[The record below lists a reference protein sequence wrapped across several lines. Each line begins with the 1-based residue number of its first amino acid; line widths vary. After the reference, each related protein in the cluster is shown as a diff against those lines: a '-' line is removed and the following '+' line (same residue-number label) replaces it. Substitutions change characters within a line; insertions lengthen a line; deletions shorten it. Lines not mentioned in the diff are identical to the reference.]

1 MKKSFLDFVNEQK
14 ENNKKLQFLNEAFK
28 VADVDNAIE
37 LIEKVLK
44 KHING
49 LLPLV
54 DYVETVIDGKNCM
67 SKQFMVL
74 DKSDW
79 AKTSVFQLNWLLDA
93 QSAEVYSID
102 FFADGSDLIW
112 TGRAKSDLT
121 IKTLGTSVA
130 YFLPIIWTVVNDGK
144 YDITE
149 KEAIELTEQTYK
161 DKNVKESML
170 HIGTVSYHIYE
181 GLSDN
186 VINDTFMLE
195 TKSSK
200 EVRDYRQQKQNEKA
214 EAYVHRHDSPAAKAH
229 YKKLLSEYEA
239 IQNAIENG
247 ADTVEDI
254 KLAIQHGANVTVKTP
269 QSILDHEGEIEEKKD
284 PDQVFKEMQKYIKMV
299 ISGLQPSL
307 IICGAPG
314 VGKTFRVKQQ
324 LKANG
329 YVEGSNMLTLKGKCT
344 PRALYTALYDMKG
357 KGDILMIDDADSLV
371 GPNAPEDSI
380 NILKAALDSTADD
393 EGRLVTYNVAGKLFD
408 NEGLELPKRFYY
420 NGGAIVLTNYTAGQ
434 LDTALRGRSFIQDIN
449 FSVEDILQI
458 INKLL
463 PNIEPQRYSMEA
475 KQKAYHYLVEL
486 NEEGTKMEL
495 SLRTFGI
502 CAKLYMAAEKDNDFT
517 EDDVRSMIKEQMKLL
532 SARGGKKY

>member
-14 ENNKKLQFLNEAFK
+14 ENNKKLQLLNEAFK
-28 VADVDNAIE
+28 TADVDNAIE

-74 DKSDW
+74 DKTDW
-79 AKTSVFQLNWLLDA
+79 AKTSVFQLNWLLDG

-181 GLSDN
+181 GLSDD

-214 EAYVHRHDSPAAKAH
+214 EAYAHRHDSPAAKAH

-269 QSILDHEGEIEEKKD
+269 QSILDHEAEIEEKKD

-458 INKLL
+458 IHKLL

-475 KQKAYHYLVEL
+475 KQKAYNYLVEL

-502 CAKLYMAAEKDNDFT
+502 CAKLYMASEKDNDFT
-517 EDDVRSMIKEQMKLL
+517 EEDVRSMIKEQMKLL

>member
-14 ENNKKLQFLNEAFK
+14 ENNKKLQYLNEAFK

-74 DKSDW
+74 DKTDW

-112 TGRAKSDLT
+112 AGRAKSDLT

-181 GLSDN
+181 GLSDD

-214 EAYVHRHDSPAAKAH
+214 EAYAHRHDSPAAKAH

-269 QSILDHEGEIEEKKD
+269 QSILDHESEIEEKKD

-449 FSVEDILQI
+449 FSVEDILHI
-458 INKLL
+458 IHKLL

-475 KQKAYHYLVEL
+475 KQKAYEYLVEL

-517 EDDVRSMIKEQMKLL
+517 EEDVRSMIKEQMKLL

>member
-74 DKSDW
+74 DKTDW

-112 TGRAKSDLT
+112 AGRAKSDLT

-181 GLSDN
+181 GLSDD

-200 EVRDYRQQKQNEKA
+200 EVRDYRQRKQNEKA
-214 EAYVHRHDSPAAKAH
+214 EAYAHRHDSPAAKAH

-269 QSILDHEGEIEEKKD
+269 QSILDHENEIEEKKD

-324 LKANG
+324 LKASG

-449 FSVEDILQI
+449 FSVEDILHI
-458 INKLL
+458 IHKLL

-475 KQKAYHYLVEL
+475 KQKAYEYLVEL

-517 EDDVRSMIKEQMKLL
+517 EEDVRSMIKEQMKLL